1 MPASAKIWRIDREND
16 SSILAPCQIEMSAIE
31 NLDPAP
37 RRLERVANR
46 LVESLALLSRKQAM
60 IGMGSEQ
67 AKVLVSR
74 VAAAP
79 RISANGHG
87 FEKARVCEQFGNGPL
102 FGVPPR
108 RERAQ
113 ERRRPLRIG
122 RVQSTAERPAGVS
135 MG

>member
-60 IGMGSEQ
+60 IGIGSEQ
-67 AKVLVSR
+67 AAFVLLVFVVIPNDSR
-74 VAAAP
+74 QN
-79 RISANGHG
+79 S
-87 FEKARVCEQFGNGPL
+87 
-102 FGVPPR
+102 
-108 RERAQ
+108 
-113 ERRRPLRIG
+113 
-122 RVQSTAERPAGVS
+122 
-135 MG
+135 